1 MRRKATQSEI
11 DDHKKKVMEYLIRQP
26 AEPKDLYAIMD
37 PDLAYQALVALTF
50 EGKVKS
56 EGLTYYH
63 SSAKPSS
70 KVKTANTQPTN
81 QGKPAEHRLRAKKY
95 RGELNDPTTR

>member
-1 MRRKATQSEI
+1 MRRKADQSEI
-11 DDHKKKVMEYLIRQP
+11 DDHKKKVMDYLIRQP

-56 EGLTYYH
+56 EGLIYYH
-63 SSAKPSS
+63 SSAKPHR
-70 KVKTANTQPTN
+70 KVDTSNTPPTN
-81 QGKPAEHRLRAKKY
+81 HGKPAEHKLRAKKY
-95 RGELNDPTTR
+95 RGELNDPTTE